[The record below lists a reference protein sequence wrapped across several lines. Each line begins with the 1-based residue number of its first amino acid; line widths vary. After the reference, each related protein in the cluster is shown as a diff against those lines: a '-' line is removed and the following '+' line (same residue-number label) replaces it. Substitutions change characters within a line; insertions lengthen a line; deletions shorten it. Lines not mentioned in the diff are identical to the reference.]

1 MMCTYSDKT
10 REGGGDGGVV
20 EASRRPRQETAAP
33 TVLQPPCSSF
43 RRYHL
48 SLHQQTADTESRV
61 VLILDIQLAVL
72 CKMTGFMSE
81 QVQVHRKPNRTFVNY
96 VRHKGGWT

>member
-10 REGGGDGGVV
+10 REDGGDGGV

-48 SLHQQTADTESRV
+48 SLHQQTSDTESRA

-72 CKMTGFMSE
+72 RTMTVSMNE
-81 QVQVHRKPNRTFVNY
+81 QVQLHRKPNRTFLNDMK
-96 VRHKGGWT
+96 HKGGWT